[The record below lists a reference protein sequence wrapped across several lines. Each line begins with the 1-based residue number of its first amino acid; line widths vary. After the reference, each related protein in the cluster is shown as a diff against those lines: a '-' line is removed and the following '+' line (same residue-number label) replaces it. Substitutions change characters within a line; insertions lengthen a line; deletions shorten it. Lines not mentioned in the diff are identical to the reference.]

1 MTAPASTLPPVLYLP
16 CVAHVSDPA
25 QARVELRDTKDGRV
39 ALLAYTALD
48 RLVRCCGPG
57 QPWVLATTGA
67 LVELRRQ
74 YPFQLL
80 LLDVMVPEHR
90 RSHPVAEPS

>member
-1 MTAPASTLPPVLYLP
+1 MSIANAPALPPVLYLP

-25 QARVELRDTKDGRV
+25 QARVELRETKDGRV

-48 RLVRCCGPG
+48 RLVRCCGHG
-57 QPWVLATTGA
+57 QPWVLATTEA
-67 LVELRRQ
+67 LENLQRQ

-80 LLDVMVPEHR
+80 MLDVMVPPHR
-90 RSHPVAEPS
+90 RTHPG